1 MNYLIEVKGS
11 NVSRE
16 IVGSL
21 KDVLTTVASCLSD
34 GYQVSIT
41 PTPLDV
47 TAKAGAAAL
56 AYLEVNQM
64 ELFRKSRLS
73 LVS

>member
-21 KDVLTTVASCLSD
+21 KDVLTTAASCLSD